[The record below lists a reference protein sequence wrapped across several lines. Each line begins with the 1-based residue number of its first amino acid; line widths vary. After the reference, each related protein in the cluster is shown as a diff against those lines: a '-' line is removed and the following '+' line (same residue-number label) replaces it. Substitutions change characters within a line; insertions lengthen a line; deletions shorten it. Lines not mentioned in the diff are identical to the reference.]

1 MTRQKQSVRKDRLYS
16 CTSAKLR
23 LDVLTMITGIGCRLL
38 RYYFEQ
44 AFNKGTRCS
53 DTIANYPF
61 HLTAARLQIRTH
73 LNGHG
78 WAAASDR

>member
-1 MTRQKQSVRKDRLYS
+1 
-16 CTSAKLR
+16 
-23 LDVLTMITGIGCRLL
+23 MITGIGCRLL